1 MEIDLNAP
9 EVKAALDA
17 KAQDLAD
24 QIAGGLKSKNT
35 ELLDEVK
42 KLKTTYSGIDLEEYN
57 TLKAKAKDQQLE
69 GVKDAKELRQRLE
82 QEYTPKLTALEQRAL
97 DAENGLKSYK
107 IQNDLTQALVGVN
120 IHPDL
125 LEAARTLL
133 MGKHQVDITDSGAV
147 LDGLPVKQFIEK
159 WAANDGK
166 AFLAAPANSGGGAK
180 GGNGSGAAKTIKRA
194 EFDAMSQVQRAQAAK
209 DGYKVID

>member
-1 MEIDLNAP
+1 
-9 EVKAALDA
+9 
-17 KAQDLAD
+17 
-24 QIAGGLKSKNT
+24 
-35 ELLDEVK
+35 
-42 KLKTTYSGIDLEEYN
+42 
-57 TLKAKAKDQQLE
+57 
-69 GVKDAKELRQRLE
+69 
-82 QEYTPKLTALEQRAL
+82 
-97 DAENGLKSYK
+97 
-107 IQNDLTQALVGVN
+107 
-120 IHPDL
+120 
-125 LEAARTLL
+125 